1 MKLSYN
7 VQPTAS
13 DDIARQLPP
22 LTVLSAPNSSTP
34 HKLGLTLSIKLQE
47 NNYLLSNQQ
56 VEGVILGQKA
66 HKVVMNPR
74 IPVKFKT
81 PQDQL
86 EGKISDVYEIWIIQD
101 QFTPT
106 STPASFQ
113 NVVALH
119 SDSLEASK
127 SNPQALTLI
136 HMGTP

>member
-7 VQPTAS
+7 VHPTAP
-13 DDIARQLPP
+13 DDIVRQLPP
-22 LTVLSAPNSSTP
+22 LTVLSTPDSSTP
-34 HKLGLTLSIKLQE
+34 HILGLTLSIKLQE

-56 VEGVILGQKA
+56 VEGVILAQRA

-101 QFTPT
+101 Q
-106 STPASFQ
+106 
-113 NVVALH
+113 VVFILLISMIYEYALPRVLSCKH
-119 SDSLEASK
+119 VFEL
-127 SNPQALTLI
+127 
-136 HMGTP
+136 